1 MTKDD
6 DEFTDKFTDK
16 YTKKQV
22 QKSNNTIASY
32 IGYGRKNGLCNLTYL
47 LSYPKSRDAIAS
59 KKIEE

>member
-1 MTKDD
+1 MMN

-47 LSYPKSRDAIAS
+47 LSYPNSR
-59 KKIEE
+59 E